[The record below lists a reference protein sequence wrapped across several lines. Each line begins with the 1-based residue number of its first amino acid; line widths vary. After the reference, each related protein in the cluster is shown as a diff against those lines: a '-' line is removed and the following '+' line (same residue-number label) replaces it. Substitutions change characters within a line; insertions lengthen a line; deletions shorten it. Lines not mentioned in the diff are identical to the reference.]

1 MLPAFFSFYIVY
13 TMRRKILYI
22 FFLIVGI
29 KQSHAQQAVPE
40 KLMCDLLAYTDQQYV
55 NGYPVQPVHRFSGG
69 QYVRI
74 ANRQPAFSWA
84 IGGAPVQQT
93 AYRILVSDHPENQGN
108 IWDSKKVISAQSAG
122 IVFEG
127 KALQPNTTYYWMV
140 QIWDEK
146 DRESR
151 FSTPGIFFT
160 DSVMVDYATAKYP
173 LQKTDQFPVAVHGS
187 RIDFGKAAFGQ
198 LKLRLS
204 AQGDTD
210 TVTVHLGEAVN
221 ADGSINR
228 KPGGSIR
235 YQAYRLPL
243 RAGTHTYQV
252 YIRPDQRNTGLQA
265 IKMPSYIGEVLP
277 FRYCEVEGYAGTLQ
291 PTDVVRSAVH
301 YPFNDAAADFQS
313 ADTVLNAVW
322 EICKY
327 SMKATSFAGVYV
339 DGDRERIPYEAD
351 AYINQLGHYSTDREY
366 SLARSS
372 HEYLLY
378 HATWPTEWILQ
389 SVLMAYNDYLYTGD
403 IRSARH
409 YYTDLKAKLLMA
421 LEDSS
426 GLISTRTG
434 RQNAALM
441 QAIHFNGK
449 ELRDIVDWPHK
460 GILGLGNEEGG
471 ETDGFVFTTH
481 NTVVNAYYYKALR
494 DMQVM
499 AATLGNKAD
508 EAMFAARAEQVK
520 KAFRKLFWDAKRKV
534 VLDGSGTTHASL
546 HANMFALA
554 FGLVEEQHRKAVGD
568 FIRSRGMACSV
579 YGSQFLMDAVYDAGD
594 EQYGL
599 SLLNSQAVR
608 SWYNM
613 VRAGST
619 ITMEAWDNKYKP
631 NQDWNHAWGAVPANI
646 IPRKLMG
653 IEPVAPGWAACRIR
667 PQLGDLPWAKIKVPT
682 IKGDILAAY
691 EQSPGRLVMKITI
704 PSNTTAQVVLPA
716 KLTQKKFTVLM
727 DGKSIKPSSLLNV
740 SSGEHEIIINQGK

>member
-1 MLPAFFSFYIVY
+1 
-13 TMRRKILYI
+13 MRRKIVYI
-22 FFLIVGI
+22 LFLVISVI
-29 KQSHAQQAVPE
+29 QSYAQQAVPE

-55 NGYPVQPVHRFSGG
+55 NGYPVQPVRRFSGG
-69 QYVRI
+69 QFVRI

-93 AYRILVSDHPENQGN
+93 AYRILVSENPENQGN
-108 IWDSKKVISAQSAG
+108 VWDSKKVTSAQSAG
-122 IVFEG
+122 VVFAG
-127 KALQPNTTYYWMV
+127 NALKPNTTYYWMV

-146 DRESR
+146 DQESR
-151 FSTPGIFFT
+151 FSSPAIFFT

-173 LQKTDQFPVAVHGS
+173 LQKTDQFPVTVQNN

-204 AQGDTD
+204 AKGDTD
-210 TVTVHLGEAVN
+210 TVSVHLGEVIK

-228 KPGGSIR
+228 QPGGSMR
-235 YQAYRLPL
+235 YQVYRLPL

-252 YIRPDQRNTGLQA
+252 QINPDRRNTGPQA
-265 IKMPSYIGEVLP
+265 IKMPAYIGEVLP
-277 FRYCEVEGYAGTLQ
+277 FRYCELEGYSGTLQ
-291 PTDVVRSAVH
+291 QTDVIRAAVH

-313 ADTVLNAVW
+313 ADTTLNAVW
-322 EICKY
+322 ELCKY

-351 AYINQLGHYSTDREY
+351 AYINQLGHYATDREY

-372 HEYLLY
+372 HEYLLQ

-409 YYTDLKAKLLMA
+409 NYTDLKAKLLMP

-434 RQNAALM
+434 RQTPALLES
-441 QAIHFNGK
+441 IHFNGNA
-449 ELRDIVDWPHK
+449 LRDIVDWPHT

-471 ETDGFVFTTH
+471 ETDGFIFTNH
-481 NTVVNAYYYKALR
+481 NAVVNAYYYKALR

-499 AATLGNKAD
+499 AGALGNKTD
-508 EAMFAARAEQVK
+508 ESMFAARAEQVK
-520 KAFRKLFWDAKRKV
+520 KAFRKLFWDAKRKL
-534 VLDGSGTTHASL
+534 VLDGSSTTHASL
-546 HANMFALA
+546 HANMFAMV

-599 SLLNSQAVR
+599 SLLASQAVR

-613 VRAGST
+613 IRAGST

-653 IEPVAPGWAACRIR
+653 IEPLTPGWSSFRIK
-667 PQLGDLPWAKIKVPT
+667 PQPGDLPWAKIKVPT
-682 IKGDILAAY
+682 IKGDILVAY
-691 EQSPGRLVMKITI
+691 EQSAGKLVMKVTI
-704 PSNTTAQVVLPA
+704 PANTTAQVVLPA
-716 KLTQKKFTVLM
+716 KLTQGKFSVMLDTKTV
-727 DGKSIKPSSLLNV
+727 KSSGSKGAYFLSGV
-740 SSGEHEIIINQGK
+740 SSGMHEITINQE

>member
-1 MLPAFFSFYIVY
+1 
-13 TMRRKILYI
+13 MRRNILLTLFI
-22 FFLIVGI
+22 TISTF
-29 KQSHAQQAVPE
+29 QSYAQQAAPE
-40 KLMCDLLAYTDQQYV
+40 GLMCDLLAYTDQQYV
-55 NGYPVQPVHRFSGG
+55 NGYPVQPVRRFSGG

-108 IWDSKKVISAQSAG
+108 IWDSKKVTSAQSAG
-122 IVFEG
+122 VVFAG

-146 DRESR
+146 DQESR
-151 FSTPGIFFT
+151 FSTPAIFFT
-160 DSVMVDYATAKYP
+160 DSVLTDYTTAKYP
-173 LQKTDQFPVAVHGS
+173 LQKTDQFPVSVRGG

-204 AQGDTD
+204 AKGDGD
-210 TVTVHLGEAVN
+210 TVTVHLGEVVN

-228 KPGGSIR
+228 KPGGSMR
-235 YQAYRLPL
+235 YQEYRLPL

-252 YIRPDQRNTGLQA
+252 YIRPDMRNTGAQA
-265 IKMPSYIGEVLP
+265 VKMPSYIGEVLP
-277 FRYCEVEGYAGTLQ
+277 FRYCELEGYAGTLQ
-291 PTDVVRSAVH
+291 ATDIIRAAVN
-301 YPFNDAAADFQS
+301 YPFNDEAASFES
-313 ADTVLNAVW
+313 ADTILNAVW

-327 SMKATSFAGVYV
+327 SMKATSFAGVFV

-351 AYINQLGHYSTDREY
+351 AYINQLGYYATDREY

-409 YYTDLKAKLLMA
+409 YYTELKAKLLMA

-434 RQNAALM
+434 RQNPALL
-441 QAIHFNGK
+441 QSIHFNGK

-471 ETDGFVFTTH
+471 ETDGFIFTTH

-499 AATLGNKAD
+499 AGVLGNKTD
-508 EAMFAARAEQVK
+508 ESMFAARAEQVK

-546 HANMFALA
+546 HANMFALV

-594 EQYGL
+594 DQYGL
-599 SLLNSQAVR
+599 SLLNSQALR

-613 VRAGST
+613 IRAGST

-653 IEPVAPGWAACRIR
+653 IEPMAPGWSACRIK
-667 PQLGDLPWAKIKVPT
+667 PQLGDLAWAKIKVPT
-682 IKGDILAAY
+682 IKGNILAAY
-691 EQSPGRLVMKITI
+691 EQTPGRLVMKITI

-716 KLTQKKFTVLM
+716 KLTQQKFTVLM
-727 DGKSIKPSSLLNV
+727 DGKAIKPSGSKGAYFLPDV
-740 SSGEHEIIINQGK
+740 RGEHEIIINHEK

>member
-1 MLPAFFSFYIVY
+1 
-13 TMRRKILYI
+13 MRRNILFTLFIIISTSQCY
-22 FFLIVGI
+22 
-29 KQSHAQQAVPE
+29 AQQVAPE
-40 KLMCDLLAYTDQQYV
+40 GLMCDLLAYTDQQYV
-55 NGYPVQPVHRFSGG
+55 NGYPVQPVRKFSGG

-84 IGGAPVQQT
+84 IGGASVQQT
-93 AYRILVSDHPENQGN
+93 AYRILVSDQPENQGN
-108 IWDSKKVISAQSAG
+108 IWDSKKVTSAQSAG
-122 IVFEG
+122 VVFAG

-146 DRESR
+146 DQESR
-151 FSTPGIFFT
+151 FSKPAIFFT
-160 DSVMVDYATAKYP
+160 DSVMVDYATPKYP
-173 LQKTDQFPVAVHGS
+173 LQKTDQFPVSIRKAS
-187 RIDFGKAAFGQ
+187 IDFGKAAFGQ

-204 AQGDTD
+204 AKGEGD
-210 TVTVHLGEAVN
+210 TVTVHLGEVVN

-228 KPGGSIR
+228 KPGGSMR

-252 YIRPDQRNTGLQA
+252 YIRPDMRNTGAQA

-277 FRYCEVEGYAGTLQ
+277 FRYCELEGYTGTLQ
-291 PTDVVRSAVH
+291 ATDIIRSAVN
-301 YPFNDAAADFQS
+301 YPFNDAAASFES
-313 ADTVLNAVW
+313 ADTILNAVW
-322 EICKY
+322 ELCKY
-327 SMKATSFAGVYV
+327 SMKATSFAGVFV

-351 AYINQLGHYSTDREY
+351 AYINQLGYYATDREY

-434 RQNAALM
+434 RQNPALL
-441 QAIHFNGK
+441 QSIHFNGK
-449 ELRDIVDWPHK
+449 ELRDIVDWPHT

-471 ETDGFVFTTH
+471 ETNGFIFTTH

-499 AATLGNKAD
+499 AAVLGNKTD
-508 EAMFAARAEQVK
+508 ESMFAARAEQVK

-546 HANMFALA
+546 HANMFALV

-568 FIRSRGMACSV
+568 FIRSHGMACSV

-594 EQYGL
+594 DQYGL
-599 SLLNSQAVR
+599 SLLNSQALR

-613 VRAGST
+613 IRAGST

-653 IEPVAPGWAACRIR
+653 IEPMAPGWAACRIK

-716 KLTQKKFTVLM
+716 KLTQQKFTVLM
-727 DGKSIKPSSLLNV
+727 DGKVIKPSGSKGAHFLPDV
-740 SSGEHEIIINQGK
+740 RGEHEIIINQER

>member
-1 MLPAFFSFYIVY
+1 MQ
-13 TMRRKILYI
+13 RKIL
-22 FFLIVGI
+22 FFLFIIISSV
-29 KQSHAQQAVPE
+29 QSFAQQSAPE
-40 KLMCDLLAYTDQQYV
+40 GLMCDLLAYTDQQYM
-55 NGYPVQPVHRFSGG
+55 NGYPVQPVRKFSGG

-84 IGGAPVQQT
+84 IGGRPVQQT

-122 IVFEG
+122 VVFAG

-146 DRESR
+146 DQESR
-151 FSTPGIFFT
+151 FSAPAIFFT
-160 DSVMVDYATAKYP
+160 DSVLVDYATAKYP
-173 LQKTDQFPVAVHGS
+173 LQKTDQFPVSIRGGS
-187 RIDFGKAAFGQ
+187 IDFGKAAFGQ

-204 AQGDTD
+204 AKGDGD
-210 TVTVHLGEAVN
+210 TVTVHLGEVVN

-228 KPGGSIR
+228 KPGGSMR

-252 YIRPDQRNTGLQA
+252 YIRPDMRNTGAQA

-277 FRYCEVEGYAGTLQ
+277 FRYCELEGYQGTLQ
-291 PTDVVRSAVH
+291 VTDVIRAAVN
-301 YPFNDAAADFQS
+301 YPFNDAAAEFQS
-313 ADTVLNAVW
+313 ADTTLNAVW
-322 EICKY
+322 ELCKY
-327 SMKATSFAGVYV
+327 SMKATSFAGVFV

-351 AYINQLGHYSTDREY
+351 AYINQLGYYATDREY

-409 YYTDLKAKLLMA
+409 YYTELKAKLLMA

-434 RQNAALM
+434 RQNAALL
-441 QAIHFNGK
+441 QSIHFNGK
-449 ELRDIVDWPHK
+449 ELRDIVDWPHT

-471 ETDGFVFTTH
+471 ETDGFIFTTH

-499 AATLGNKAD
+499 AAALGNKTD
-508 EAMFAARAEQVK
+508 ESMFAARAEQVK

-534 VLDGSGTTHASL
+534 VVDGSGTTHASL
-546 HANMFALA
+546 HANMFALV
-554 FGLVEEQHRKAVGD
+554 FGLVEEQHQKAVGD

-594 EQYGL
+594 DQYGL
-599 SLLNSQAVR
+599 SLLNSQALR

-613 VRAGST
+613 IRAGST

-653 IEPVAPGWAACRIR
+653 IEPMAPGWAACRIK

-682 IKGDILAAY
+682 IKGDILASY

-716 KLTQKKFTVLM
+716 KLTQQKFTVLM
-727 DGKSIKPSSLLNV
+727 DGKAIKPFGSKGAYFLPDV
-740 SSGEHEIIINQGK
+740 RGEHEIIINQER